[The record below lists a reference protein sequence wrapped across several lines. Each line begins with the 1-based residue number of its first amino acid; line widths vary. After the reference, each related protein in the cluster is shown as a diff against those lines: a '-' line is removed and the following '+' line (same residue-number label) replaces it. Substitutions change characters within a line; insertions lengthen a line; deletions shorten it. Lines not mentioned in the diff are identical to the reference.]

1 MRILYDYEIWSIQ
14 KYGGASRYY
23 YEMIRRMADKPDT
36 ELVVYMGKYINR
48 YGLKVHKDKFTEFTG
63 SEIRHI
69 PRTKLLSI
77 KLQKPFFEKFARKQK
92 ADLFHQTFYNDYN
105 LNKDFKK
112 VITVLDFTHEKMSGN
127 FRKLDKTAELKRKA
141 ILSADG
147 IICISG
153 TTKKDLLELYSVP
166 EDRIRVIYLA
176 NSLRAELSDTP
187 KSSYVYSEPYILYVG
202 DRRSYKNFGLMIEVF
217 GKNEFLKDI
226 KLVCFGG
233 GAFTKAESGVI
244 TLNKLNNNFIQMD
257 GSESVMSNI
266 YANALA
272 FVYPS
277 HYEGFGIPILE
288 AMYYGC
294 PVVASNSSCLPEIGG
309 GACLY
314 FNPNSSEELADKLKS
329 VIFDNCIK
337 QELSEKG
344 KLREREFSWDKCADN
359 TYMFYKEIAG
369 LKRSYTE
376 VTEKAQRSQRRTFFL

>member
-36 ELVVYMGKYINR
+36 ELDVYMGKYINR
-48 YGLKVHKDKFTEFTG
+48 YGLEAHKDKFAEFKG
-63 SEIRHI
+63 NEIRHI

-77 KLQKPFFEKFARKQK
+77 KLQKPFFEKYAYRQD
-92 ADLFHQTFYNDYN
+92 ADIFHQTYYNNYN
-105 LNKDFKK
+105 LNKNFKR

-127 FRKLDKTAELKRKA
+127 FVKLDKTAELKKKA

-166 EDRIRVIYLA
+166 EDRIKVIYLA
-176 NSLRAELSDTP
+176 NSLRKDVSDTP
-187 KSSYVYSEPYILYVG
+187 VYKEPYILYIG

-217 GKNEFLKDI
+217 VNNEFLKDI

-233 GAFTKAESGVI
+233 GAFTKAESDMIAV
-244 TLNKLNNNFIQMD
+244 NKLNNNFIQTD
-257 GSESVMSNI
+257 GSEPVMSNI

-288 AMYYGC
+288 AMFYGC

-309 GACLY
+309 DACLY

-329 VIFDNCIK
+329 VIFDNSIK
-337 QELSEKG
+337 QELSKKG
-344 KLREREFSWDKCADN
+344 KLREMEFSWDKCADN
-359 TYMFYKEIAG
+359 TYNFYKEIAG

-376 VTEKAQRSQRRTFFL
+376 GTEKTQRAQRRTFFL